1 MSKKAL
7 TDHKYELIKAHI
19 LDPENSPLPAHLQ
32 IEMDRIISMSKL
44 LDKNP
49 TVKHAVALHLTK
61 FPDLSETTAYR
72 DARIARKVYNSLH
85 EFDYD
90 FWKTWLINDI
100 VATIKRCRSRNTVLD
115 DRVISQ
121 EHANLI
127 KAIGDQPSELDDP
140 HRNEKHSFYIMVN
153 VNNQNI
159 KIDMNNLHKLPE
171 GTLNELNKILIGGDE
186 IDEQGAAEIME
197 S

>member
-19 LDPENSPLPAHLQ
+19 LDPENSPLPEHLQ
-32 IEMDRIISMSKL
+32 VEMDRVISMSKL

-49 TVKHAVALHLTK
+49 TVKHAVALHLSR

-72 DARIARKVYNSLH
+72 DARLARKVYNSLH
-85 EFDYD
+85 QFDFD
-90 FWKTWLINDI
+90 FWQTWIINDI
-100 VATIKRCRSRNTVLD
+100 VATIKRCRNRNTFND
-115 DRVISQ
+115 DRIIAQ

-127 KAIGDQPSELDDP
+127 KAIGERPKELADP
-140 HRNEKHSFYIMVN
+140 HRNEKHQFYIMVN

-171 GTLNELNKILIGGDE
+171 DTLSELNKILMGGQE

>member
-19 LDPENSPLPAHLQ
+19 LDPENSPLPDHLK
-32 IEMDRIISMSKL
+32 IEMDRVISISKV

-49 TVKHAVALHLTK
+49 TIKHAVALHLSR
-61 FPDLSETTAYR
+61 FPNLSETTAYR
-72 DARIARKVYNSLH
+72 DARLARKIYNSLH
-85 EFDYD
+85 QFDFD
-90 FWKTWLINDI
+90 FWQTWLINDI
-100 VATIKRCRSRNTVLD
+100 VATIKRCRNRNTVLD

-127 KAIGDQPSELDDP
+127 KAIGERPVETDDP
-140 HRNEKHSFYIMVN
+140 LRNEKHAFYIMVN

-171 GTLNELNKILIGGDE
+171 GTLSEINKILIGGQE
-186 IDEQGAAEIME
+186 IDDQGAAEIME

>member
-19 LDPENSPLPAHLQ
+19 LNPENSPLPTHLQ
-32 IEMDRIISMSKL
+32 KEMNRIISMSKL

-49 TVKHAVALHLTK
+49 TIKHAVALHRSK
-61 FPDLSETTAYR
+61 FPDLSITTAYR
-72 DARIARKVYNSLH
+72 DARIARKVYNSLY
-85 EFDYD
+85 EFDFD
-90 FWKTWLINDI
+90 FWQTWLINDI
-100 VATIKRCRSRNTVLD
+100 VDTIKRCRRRNTVLD

-127 KAIGDQPSELDDP
+127 KAIGDRPSELDDP

-171 GTLNELNKILIGGDE
+171 GPLNELNKILIGGNE
-186 IDEQGAAEIME
+186 IDDQKAAIIMK